1 MAACQNKHLSVVE
14 FLLTLRQTDVNI
26 KDEVVLILL
35 LALPQLVHS
44 DYSCFSQKGINAL
57 MYASHGGN
65 LDIIQALLNHP
76 DVDINEISDVCK
88 VLF

>member
-1 MAACQNKHLSVVE
+1 MAACQNNHLSVVE
-14 FLLTLRQTDVNI
+14 FLLTLRQTDVNV

-35 LALPQLVHS
+35 FAELKVVVHG
-44 DYSCFSQKGINAL
+44 DYSWFSQKGINAL

-76 DVDINEISDVCK
+76 DVDINEISDVCL
-88 VLF
+88 LF